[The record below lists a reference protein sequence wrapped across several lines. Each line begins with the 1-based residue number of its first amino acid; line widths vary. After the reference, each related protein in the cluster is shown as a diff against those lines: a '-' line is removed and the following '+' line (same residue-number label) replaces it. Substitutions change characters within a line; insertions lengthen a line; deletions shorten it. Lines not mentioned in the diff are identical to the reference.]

1 MFLGMLAVPNLPTDN
16 LYKFVALAG
25 LTMVVLSLV
34 LFAVAM
40 NARWDTLD
48 RLEVDQASL
57 DAEITNLR
65 SDLDVLAKQAHP
77 SAGDLR
83 ALRQRQQDLVAHAA
97 VMAAKAGILRRLREG
112 LKELVLQMY
121 VGAGLGGGIAAVG
134 FMLWYRRVQVFQ
146 DQLLRAQA
154 KEQVTS

>member
-1 MFLGMLAVPNLPTDN
+1 
-16 LYKFVALAG
+16 
-25 LTMVVLSLV
+25 
-34 LFAVAM
+34 M